1 MASDVGI
8 CNQAVAWLGGSLIT
22 ALTDNTT
29 EARLCDAI
37 YADVR
42 DAVLEAHDWTFAI
55 VRRNLPMSATS
66 PVNGY
71 ANAFPI
77 PSDIL
82 RITDVND
89 GEDWRVEGD
98 SIVTNEAAVKIRA
111 VAQITD
117 PNKFSALFKQALA
130 ARLAADLAISLTRS
144 QKLQAQY
151 YNIYEVKLAQAVA
164 NDGMQG
170 KSRRITSTWLRS
182 SRTGGAN
189 LAGPYVGSSSGVMPK
204 G

>member
-1 MASDVGI
+1 MASEVGI
-8 CNQAVAWLGGSLIT
+8 CNQALIWVGGSLIT
-22 ALTDNTT
+22 SLSDNTT
-29 EARLCDAI
+29 EARVCNAV

-55 VRRNLPMSATS
+55 ARRNLPVSATS
-66 PVNGY
+66 PENGY

-82 RITDVND
+82 RVTDVND

-98 SIVTNEAAVKIRA
+98 SIVTNEGSCKIRA

-117 PNKFSALFKQALA
+117 PNRFSSLFVQALA
-130 ARLAADLAISLTRS
+130 ARLAADLAIPIS
-144 QKLQAQY
+144 QSRELQRQHY
-151 YNIYEVKLAQAVA
+151 SIYENKLAEAVA

-170 KSRRITSTWLRS
+170 KSRRITSSWLRG

-189 LAGPYVGSSSGVMPK
+189 LAGPYVGSSSSVTPK

>member
-8 CNQAVAWLGGSLIT
+8 CNTALAWVGGSLIMSLGDDT
-22 ALTDNTT
+22 N
-29 EARLCDAI
+29 EARLCDAV
-37 YADVR
+37 YAGVR

-55 VRRNLPMSATS
+55 TRRNLPMSAAS
-66 PVNGY
+66 PDNGY
-71 ANAFPI
+71 ANAFAI

-89 GEDWRVEGD
+89 GQDWRVEGD
-98 SIVTNEAAVKIRA
+98 SIVTNEGSCKIRA
-111 VAQITD
+111 VARITD
-117 PNKFSALFKQALA
+117 PNRFSSLFVQALA
-130 ARLAADLAISLTRS
+130 ARLAADLAIPLAQSRL
-144 QKLQAQY
+144 LQQD
-151 YNIYEVKLAQAVA
+151 NFTIYENKLAQAVA

-170 KSRRITSTWLRS
+170 KSRKITSSWLRG

-189 LAGPYVGSSSGVMPK
+189 LAGPYVGSSSSVIPK